1 MTGQELKAI
10 IDKSGVRQVEI
21 ARRLGM
27 SHQNFTALFITKD
40 VKSGT
45 LEKICRAI
53 DRDMSMFYPTGT
65 PAAVTVSGSKE
76 VAVNNSQ
83 VNSEKLIEEV
93 AAQRR
98 LTETALQQNNRLLAI
113 IENMQK

>member
-45 LEKICRAI
+45 LEKICKAI
-53 DRDMSMFYPTGT
+53 DRDMSMFYPIETQGT
-65 PAAVTVSGSKE
+65 IAVSGSQE

-83 VNSEKLIEEV
+83 VNSKKLIEEV
-93 AAQRR
+93 AAQRK
-98 LTETALQQNNRLLAI
+98 LTETALEQNNRLLAI
-113 IENMQK
+113 IEKMQK